1 MPLTAQQIKNLL
13 SSVAST
19 REDEIDCDKCLVDM
33 AEFAEAEL
41 VGAEIPD
48 ALKRIQ
54 AHIVFCTDCVEEYG
68 ILLDVV
74 RAAATEADA

>member
-1 MPLTAQQIKNLL
+1 MALDARQIKNLL

-33 AEFAEAEL
+33 AEFAEVEL

-54 AHIVFCTDCVEEYG
+54 AHIESCTECTEEYG

-74 RAAATEADA
+74 RAAAAEANT